1 MLSIAGSRLKRLHLS
16 RSKLNDLLVAELVPS
31 QYVLQV
37 LQLWHCPQLS
47 NQGLLGLL
55 NTLGRNL
62 VNLDLSNTKISGEGF
77 VESGIKLESLQ
88 ILKLGCCSSVTDQGL
103 SELVNITGGH
113 LKELYLPGVR
123 TIVGQGLAA
132 SNLPLKRLQV
142 LDLSGCDEVTNQW
155 MWDTQC
161 LGTESLNLG
170 FALHRDH
177 WRGICYAKS
186 KNGKKQ
192 VLNLDHCPMLTNQ
205 GLLEMI
211 SCMGSNL
218 NVLWVDGTNITG
230 EGFVADNPRL
240 DSLQILSVRG
250 CEQLAG
256 SDWLR
261 QMRNRTNI
269 CIELA

>member
-1 MLSIAGSRLKRLHLS
+1 MRKHCLQPVIKAEMYHL
-16 RSKLNDLLVAELVPS
+16 LTCQPPS
-31 QYVLQV
+31 
-37 LQLWHCPQLS
+37 
-47 NQGLLGLL
+47 LG
-55 NTLGRNL
+55 
-62 VNLDLSNTKISGEGF
+62 D
-77 VESGIKLESLQ
+77 
-88 ILKLGCCSSVTDQGL
+88 CSSLTDQGL
-103 SELVNITGGH
+103 SELVNIKGGH

-155 MWDTQC
+155 MWEILSAWGQNLST
-161 LGTESLNLG
+161 LALSYTKIIGEGFSVLNL
-170 FALHRDH
+170 RME
-177 WRGICYAKS
+177 KV
-186 KNGKKQ
+186 Q
-192 VLNLDHCPMLTNQ
+192 VLNLVHCPMLTNQ

-218 NVLWVDGTNITG
+218 NVLWLDGTNISG

-269 CIELA
+269 CIELE